1 MVTESMSNLFVL
13 EKPMANHKHR
23 LRTIKVCFNSNYVI
37 MVYCADCGRQLS
49 QYIQEIE
56 YEECPIGVT
65 DNTEFS

>member
-1 MVTESMSNLFVL
+1 METVSNLFVS
-13 EKPMANHKHR
+13 KAPVVAHKHR
-23 LRTIKVCFNSNYVI
+23 PRTIKVCFNTNYVI
-37 MVYCADCGRQLS
+37 MVYCADCGCQLS